1 MRGIF
6 KSLFLLGLSVAV
18 CSTVHAQKDVTYE
31 LRSPEVVAVG
41 EVFRIEF
48 TSNTQPKSFRAPDFG
63 GLDILAG
70 PTSSTSKFSSVSG
83 GNMIQETKYSY
94 VYVLQAAAE
103 GEYTISESSVEIGR
117 DSYKTKPITIR
128 AIREPDR
135 DESQQGQVTVAP
147 DDIILR
153 AEVDKTSAF
162 KGEPVRVTYKILY
175 RVPVT
180 GLENRRM
187 PSFNGFWTQQLN
199 NKHGIQREEYK
210 GKIYDTQVLA
220 EYLIYPQQS
229 GKLVVDPMEATAVA
243 RLVTERKRQSILD
256 DFFGGLPEV
265 QDIRRNVGTDQIT
278 INVRELPLGAPASF
292 SGAVGEFE
300 MAAEPFETE
309 ITANSAVTYTLRI
322 TGSGNLPQVHAPK
335 LQLPA
340 SFEQYNVKTTESL
353 NTNARGINGYRQFEY
368 PFIARVEGD
377 YEIAPVE
384 FTYFSPARLD
394 YVTLRAPQLRIRVQ
408 PDNTPR
414 QSTGGIVSGLSKED
428 VKMLGQDIRFIKIG
442 QANLRPKGSFLVG
455 SWQYFLIIAAIAGL
469 FAFLLVTLRKSLAAR
484 RNAALLK
491 GKRANKV
498 ALQRFRCAENYM
510 KTGNRVGFYEEM
522 LKALWGYMS
531 DKLNIPVA
539 NLTKENIRDELVK
552 KGVSPELAS
561 RYVAIIGECEYA
573 QYAPA
578 VSGEMHVAYSSGV
591 ELISKLESVLGK

>member
-6 KSLFLLGLSVAV
+6 KSLFLVALSV
-18 CSTVHAQKDVTYE
+18 TVGTTVYAQKDVTYE

-48 TSNTQPKSFRAPDFG
+48 TANTQPKLFREPDFG

-83 GNMIQETKYSY
+83 GNMVQETKYSY
-94 VYVLQAAAE
+94 VYILQAATE
-103 GEYTISESSVEIGR
+103 GEFTISESSVEINR
-117 DSYKTKPITIR
+117 DTYKTRPMTIK
-128 AIREPDR
+128 AIKEPER
-135 DESQQGQVTVAP
+135 SESQPGQTTVAA
-147 DDIILR
+147 DDIILK

-187 PSFNGFWTQQLN
+187 PSFNGFWVQQLN
-199 NKHGIQREEYK
+199 NKHGMQREEHK
-210 GKIYDTQVLA
+210 GKIYDTQILA

-229 GKLVVDPMEATAVA
+229 GKLVIEPMEATAVA

-265 QDIRRNVGTDQIT
+265 QDIRRNVGTQQIT
-278 INVRELPLGAPASF
+278 VNVRELPLGAPASF

-300 MAAEPFETE
+300 MAVEPFETE
-309 ITANSAVTYTLRI
+309 ITANSAVTYILRI

-377 YEIAPVE
+377 YEIEPVE
-384 FTYFSPARLD
+384 FTYFSPSRLD
-394 YVTLRAPQLRIRVQ
+394 YITLRTQPLRIRVQ

-414 QSTGGIVSGLSKED
+414 QSTGGLVSGLSKED
-428 VKMLGQDIRFIKIG
+428 VKMLGQDVRFIKIG
-442 QANLRPKGSFLVG
+442 NANLHPKGSFLIG
-455 SWQYFLIIAAIAGL
+455 SWRYFVIVAAIAGL

-484 RNAALLK
+484 RNTALLK

-498 ALQRFRCAENYM
+498 ALQRFKSAENYM

-552 KGVSPELAS
+552 KGVSAELAA
-561 RYVAIIGECEYA
+561 RYVAIIGECEYS

-578 VSGEMHVAYSSGV
+578 VSGEMHVVYSSGV

>member
-1 MRGIF
+1 MKGIF
-6 KSLFLLGLSVAV
+6 RRIFLFALFAAAGFTAY
-18 CSTVHAQKDVTYE
+18 AQKDVTYE

-41 EVFRIEF
+41 EVFRVEF
-48 TSNTQPKSFRAPDFG
+48 TANTQPKSFVEPDFG
-63 GLDILAG
+63 GLDVLAG

-83 GNMIQETKYSY
+83 GTMVQETKYSY
-94 VYVLQAAAE
+94 VYILQANSE
-103 GEYTISESSVEIGR
+103 GEFTISASSVDVGR
-117 DSYKTKPITIR
+117 ETYRTRPMTVK
-128 AIREPDR
+128 AIMETERTG
-135 DESQQGQVTVAP
+135 SQDQNTVAP

-153 AEVDKTSAF
+153 VNVDKTSAF

-175 RVPVT
+175 RVSVS
-180 GLENRRM
+180 GLENRKM
-187 PSFNGFWTQQLN
+187 PSFNGFWVQQLN
-199 NKHGIQREEYK
+199 NQYGVQREEYK
-210 GKIYDTQVLA
+210 GKIYDAQVLA

-229 GKLVVDPMEATAVA
+229 GKLVIDPMEATAVA

-265 QDIRRNVGTDQIT
+265 QDIRRNVSTDPVT

-292 SGAVGEFE
+292 GGAVGEFE
-300 MAAEPFETE
+300 MTAEPFDTE
-309 ITANSAVTYTLRI
+309 ITANAAVTYTIRI

-353 NTNARGINGYRQFEY
+353 NTNTRGINGYRQFEY
-368 PFIARVEGD
+368 PFIARVEGN
-377 YEIAPVE
+377 YEVAPVE
-384 FTYFSPARLD
+384 FTYFSPSRLD
-394 YVTLRAPQLRIRVQ
+394 YVTLRAPQLVVRVQ

-442 QANLRPKGSFLVG
+442 KANLRPKGSFLIAG
-455 SWQYFLIIAAIAGL
+455 WEYYAIAAAITGL
-469 FAFLLVTLRKSLAAR
+469 FVFLLVTLRKSLAAR

-498 ALQRFRCAENYM
+498 ALQRFKAAESYM
-510 KTGNRVGFYEEM
+510 KTGNRAGFYEEM
-522 LKALWGYMS
+522 LKALWGYMG

-552 KGVSPELAS
+552 KGVSAELTA

-578 VSGEMHVAYSSGV
+578 VSGEMHEIYSAGV
-591 ELISKLESVLGK
+591 ELVSKLESVLGK